1 MAQFKFYCRS
11 EVGTIVPTTLAEK
24 PVNPRTGKEYAK
36 YTKAWWRW
44 YYGLS
49 QNDRNILSDME
60 AAERWYNCN

>member
-1 MAQFKFYCRS
+1 MKQYYSPS
-11 EVGTIVPTTLAEK
+11 EVGTIVPTILAEK

-49 QNDRNILSDME
+49 HNDRGIIADME